1 MPDVSVTI
9 APTGYAYQLARE
21 IIDALHRTCPEAG
34 CADFEPH
41 VTLQLVRGAPGADLV
56 VAALEPLARR
66 TAPFEIKFG
75 TLGSFDQ
82 PPGVH
87 VNLEPT
93 GGLVGLYV
101 AVKRELD
108 DLGLQTYPYDAATW
122 HPHLTL
128 SCRHWSAED
137 VAYIRGLFT
146 RLDASFVAD
155 RLLVNRLDGDLETGR
170 WSVERVLELR
180 GEVGASGGLAA

>member
-9 APTGYAYQLARE
+9 MPTGYAYQLARE
-21 IIDALHRTCPEAG
+21 IIDALHRTCPEPS
-34 CADFEPH
+34 CANFEPH
-41 VTLQLVRGAPGADLV
+41 VTLQLVRGAPDAEV
-56 VAALEPLARR
+56 VIAALEPIARR
-66 TAPFEIKFG
+66 AAPFEIKFG
-75 TLGSFDQ
+75 SLGSFEQ

-93 GGLVGLYV
+93 AGLVGLYL

-108 DLGLQTYPYDAATW
+108 DLGLQTYPYDATTW

-128 SCRHWSAED
+128 SCCHWSAED

-155 RLLVNRLDGDLETGR
+155 RLLVNRLDGDLKTGT
-170 WSVERVLELR
+170 WGVERELKLE
-180 GEVGASGGLAA
+180 GVVDEAGGLAA